1 MRRRDFMTLV
11 SGAAASWPV
20 AARAQQSMPV
30 IGFLNTQSAD
40 LFGYLV
46 DSFRQ
51 GLREAGYVE
60 GQNVAIEYRWAENHY
75 DRLPVFAKE
84 LAQRPVAVIA
94 ATGGSASAF
103 AAKAATA
110 KIPIVFL
117 LGDLDPV
124 QAGLVSS
131 LNRPAGNMTGV
142 SVLISAL
149 GAKRLELLHELVPKA
164 SNIGL
169 FMNPTQVDA
178 DIQTKD
184 VQEAGVRLGLSVHIL
199 KATNEEEVDAAFGS
213 LAQRKIEALI
223 ITADPFLSSSRS
235 QIVPLAA
242 RYGVPAIHPLR
253 ETPVAGG
260 LMSYGPSLV
269 DSYRQAG
276 IYAAALLK
284 GAKPGDLPV
293 IQPSKFELVI
303 NLRTAK
309 SLGLEIPPKLLVAAN
324 EVID

>member
-84 LAQRPVAVIA
+84 LAQRPVAAIA

>member
-11 SGAAASWPV
+11 SGAAASWPL

-84 LAQRPVAVIA
+84 LAQRPVAAIA
-94 ATGGSASAF
+94 ATGGNASAF

-124 QAGLVSS
+124 QAGLVIS

-309 SLGLEIPPKLLVAAN
+309 SLGLEIAPKLLVAAN